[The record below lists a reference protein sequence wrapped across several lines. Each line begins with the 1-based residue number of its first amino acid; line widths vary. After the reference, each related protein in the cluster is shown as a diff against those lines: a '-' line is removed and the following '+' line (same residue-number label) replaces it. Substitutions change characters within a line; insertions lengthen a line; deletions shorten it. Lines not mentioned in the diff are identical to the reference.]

1 MLNLK
6 NHEPDIDKIY
16 LYANDPYEATNQ
28 LLINKR
34 ESAGLRYLNG
44 SKAFIEYSND
54 MSDIYQ
60 NIEEYNRNKK
70 SKILIVFDDVMAD
83 TLINKKFIPIIS
95 GLIIRGRKV
104 NISLFWHTKLFRCS
118 RKYKTNFSRIFC

>member
-28 LLINKR
+28 LLTNKR
-34 ESAGLRYLNG
+34 ESAGLKYLNG

-54 MSDIYQ
+54 MNTFI
-60 NIEEYNRNKK
+60 R
-70 SKILIVFDDVMAD
+70 
-83 TLINKKFIPIIS
+83 TLKNAIQ
-95 GLIIRGRKV
+95 
-104 NISLFWHTKLFRCS
+104 TKNQ
-118 RKYKTNFSRIFC
+118 KY

>member
-16 LYANDPYEATNQ
+16 LYANDPYEATKQ

-83 TLINKKFIPIIS
+83 TLINKKLIPIIS

-118 RKYKTNFSRIFC
+118 RKY

>member
-16 LYANDPYEATNQ
+16 LYANDPYEATKQ

-60 NIEEYNRNKK
+60 NIEEYNRKK
-70 SKILIVFDDVMAD
+70 NQKYWLYLMMWWPIRLLIK
-83 TLINKKFIPIIS
+83 N
-95 GLIIRGRKV
+95 
-104 NISLFWHTKLFRCS
+104 LFQ
-118 RKYKTNFSRIFC
+118 